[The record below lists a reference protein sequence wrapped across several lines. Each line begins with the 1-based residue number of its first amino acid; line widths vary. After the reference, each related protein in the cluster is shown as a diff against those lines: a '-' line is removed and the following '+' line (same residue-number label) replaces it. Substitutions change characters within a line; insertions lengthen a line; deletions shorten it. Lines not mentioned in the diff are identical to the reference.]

1 MIKARKSL
9 GEAALLMLLTIVVY
23 IPALRGGFIWDDD
36 NHFVRN
42 PAMLSVEGLKRIWSS
57 LAVSRYYPLTL
68 TTFWVER
75 RLWGLDPLP
84 YHAVNIALQAANAVL
99 LWMLLRR
106 LRVAGAW
113 FAAALWAVHPV
124 GVESVAW
131 VTELKNIQSGFFFF
145 LAMLCFLRFE
155 TDNKRGS
162 YALAV
167 VFGAAAMLSKPSTVV
182 LPLVLLLCAWWK
194 RGRWQRADIL
204 RIAPFFGLAAGMS
217 LLTIIEQRGHVL
229 RAGAAEWRL
238 GPGDRLAVAG
248 RAIWF
253 YAGKVL
259 WPAGLTFVYPRWDV
273 SALSWSSW
281 AAWVGLAAVG
291 VTLWKFRSR
300 AWCRPVLFGGGF
312 FIAALLPVLGFLDV
326 FYFRY
331 SFVADHFQYLASVG
345 LIALAASTGTIL
357 YQRAGPWGRSLG
369 VFGAVI
375 ALLAL
380 GVSTWKRIRVYRNLE
395 TLWQDTVTRNPSAY
409 MAHNNLGVALFQAG
423 KVQEAIGQFE
433 QATRLRPGDAEA
445 YINLGNV
452 LLREGEVQGAIGQ
465 YEHALRLNPNFAAA
479 HTGLGLALE
488 RTGKV
493 SEAVWQYEQALPLK
507 PDDAETHN
515 YLGLALKKMGRVS
528 EAAGQYEEALR
539 INPELADTQN
549 NLAWLLATRAPA
561 EGGDPIRAV
570 ALAERACK
578 LTDNR
583 VAAYLDTLAAAYAA
597 AGRFNDAVATA
608 QTAIP
613 LADSTAQTQLVSKI
627 EMRLELYRANRAY
640 YEPKNVTDS
649 RKP

>member
-1 MIKARKSL
+1 
-9 GEAALLMLLTIVVY
+9 
-23 IPALRGGFIWDDD
+23 
-36 NHFVRN
+36 
-42 PAMLSVEGLKRIWSS
+42 
-57 LAVSRYYPLTL
+57 
-68 TTFWVER
+68 
-75 RLWGLDPLP
+75 
-84 YHAVNIALQAANAVL
+84 
-99 LWMLLRR
+99 
-106 LRVAGAW
+106 
-113 FAAALWAVHPV
+113 
-124 GVESVAW
+124 
-131 VTELKNIQSGFFFF
+131 
-145 LAMLCFLRFE
+145 
-155 TDNKRGS
+155 
-162 YALAV
+162 
-167 VFGAAAMLSKPSTVV
+167 
-182 LPLVLLLCAWWK
+182 
-194 RGRWQRADIL
+194 
-204 RIAPFFGLAAGMS
+204 
-217 LLTIIEQRGHVL
+217 
-229 RAGAAEWRL
+229 
-238 GPGDRLAVAG
+238 
-248 RAIWF
+248 
-253 YAGKVL
+253 
-259 WPAGLTFVYPRWDV
+259 
-273 SALSWSSW
+273 
-281 AAWVGLAAVG
+281 
-291 VTLWKFRSR
+291 
-300 AWCRPVLFGGGF
+300 VLFGGGF

-597 AGRFNDAVATA
+597 AGRFHDAVATA